1 MTNNNGLYSRIESI
15 CRKAFYLLSLLACTA
30 GCQDFTDDSGME
42 MPEPDLKFVEETL
55 SLSLDEQECTV
66 DVVSNLPWRVKTSA
80 SWIELLSSNGQGSGS
95 FSISVSKN
103 TDVLPRE
110 AEITGWIIEDED
122 TKLKVKQEG
131 MGIALKRRALKVSSK
146 GAEEVIPFTT
156 MVSYTYELSE
166 GCDWIHVTDGEAI
179 TPGIVNESSLKLKI
193 DPNMSDQEEERS
205 ASLYLK
211 GANGVVD
218 ELVITQDNK
227 PLEDIDYLRM
237 FYENANGDNWIKKW
251 NFDAEL
257 KTDAE
262 NWPGVTVV
270 GGRVTEIDFSS
281 SGLLKNNIE
290 GKITPLC
297 YLSELTSLKFKHQK
311 IEGIPEEIGLLTR
324 LQTLWIIEC
333 GAGGNLPESLG
344 NNAGLTSLNI
354 SNHPSN
360 TPEGFNN
367 TFTGNLDMLINISG
381 IVTIKAY
388 CNNFSGSLPVIP
400 LDENNEPTTWNSL
413 KEFIVYTNGFTG
425 NIPYGYGT
433 VIEKSGSSGIF
444 RVANNQLNGQIP
456 ADLKAW
462 SQYAKRKK
470 AWILDGNSLTE

>member
-1 MTNNNGLYSRIESI
+1 MAKNNGLYSKIRSI
-15 CRKAFYLLSLLACTA
+15 CWKAFYSLFLLICMA
-30 GCQDFTDDSGME
+30 GCQDFTDDSGMQ

-55 SLSLDEQECTV
+55 NLPLDKKEYTV
-66 DVVSNLPWRVKTSA
+66 DVESNLPWRVKTSA

-103 TDVLPRE
+103 TDVVSRE
-110 AEITGWIIEDED
+110 AEIIGWIIEGND

-131 MGIALKRRALKVSSK
+131 MGIALKKRALKVNSK

-156 MVSYTYELSE
+156 LVSYTYELSE
-166 GCDWIHVTDGEAI
+166 GCDWIHVTDGQVI
-179 TPGIVNESSLKLKI
+179 TPGIINESFLKLKI
-193 DPNMSDQEEERS
+193 DPNMNGNEEERS

-281 SGLLKNNIE
+281 SALLKNNIE
-290 GKITPLC
+290 GQITPLC

-324 LQTLWIIEC
+324 LQTLWVIEC
-333 GAGGNLPESLG
+333 GAGGNLPESLE

-354 SNHPSN
+354 SNHPTT
-360 TPEGFNN
+360 TPDGFNN
-367 TFTGNLDMLINISG
+367 TFTGNLDMLLNVSG
-381 IVTIKAY
+381 IITIKAY

-400 LDENNEPTTWNSL
+400 LDENNMPTTWNSL
-413 KEFIVYTNGFTG
+413 KEFIVYSNGFTG
-425 NIPYGYGT
+425 NIPYGYGI
-433 VIEKSGSSGIF
+433 VIEKSGASGIF
-444 RVANNQLNGQIP
+444 RVADNQLSGQIP

-462 SQYAKRKK
+462 SQYEKRKA
-470 AWILDGNSLTE
+470 AWILNGNSLTE